1 MCVKM
6 KATLTKKEN
15 FDPFKDSPLEEEGDE
30 GAEKGQW
37 GPTLGHLHCFVFE
50 DEGGSL
56 VSFKGEPSHVQGR
69 VAIGGF
75 QFCAFCVAT
84 EFKE

>member
-1 MCVKM
+1 MLL
-6 KATLTKKEN
+6 TL
-15 FDPFKDSPLEEEGDE
+15 D
-30 GAEKGQW
+30 
-37 GPTLGHLHCFVFE
+37 HLHRSVFE

-69 VAIGGF
+69 VAIGGL